1 MKGIM
6 QKPKKKTAP
15 SKPGRPKKSSDRKLQ
30 RKGKSETRIKSDNT
44 VEPGTRINRYLA
56 TCGLCSRREADRW
69 IAEGRVI
76 LNGKKVEQPGV
87 KIEKGDIVIVD
98 DKVVTPALDNTYILY
113 NKPRGLLC
121 SRKDDRGRPLIYEHL
136 DIPANVQSVGRLD
149 MDSEGLLILTDNGP
163 LAQKLT
169 HPSAKI
175 PRQYRVRISGQLSL
189 ESLEALRKGGIDM
202 GEGDLSDPWDIT
214 VDSET
219 RGHSWFSV
227 TIRRGRWR
235 EIRRTVQACGH
246 EVRRLMRTRFGP
258 IKLDPAMPAG
268 SYRNLTNAELRHLK
282 SATSRVK
289 K

>member
-1 MKGIM
+1 M
-6 QKPKKKTAP
+6 Q
-15 SKPGRPKKSSDRKLQ
+15 RPKKTTAPPKSDRVTKRSDRKVQ
-30 RKGKSETRIKSDNT
+30 RKSKPETKTDNA

-69 IAEGRVI
+69 IAEGRVAV
-76 LNGKKVEQPGV
+76 NGKMVEQPGV
-87 KIEKGDIVIVD
+87 KIEPGDIVSVD
-98 DKVVTPALDNTYILY
+98 DKVVTPALDNTYIIY

-121 SRKDDRGRPLIYEHL
+121 SRRDDRKRPLIYDHL

-175 PRQYRVRISGQLSL
+175 SRQYRVRITGQLSL
-189 ESLEALRKGGIDM
+189 ESLESLRKGGIDM
-202 GEGDLSDPWDIT
+202 GEGDLSDPWEIT
-214 VDSET
+214 VDSEAK
-219 RGHSWFSV
+219 GHSWFTV
-227 TIRRGRWR
+227 TILRGRWR

-246 EVRRLMRTRFGP
+246 EVRRLMRIRFGP
-258 IKLDPAMPAG
+258 LKLDPEMPLG
-268 SYRNLTNAELRHLK
+268 SYRNLTNSELRRLK
-282 SATSRVK
+282 SATAKAK

>member
-1 MKGIM
+1 M
-6 QKPKKKTAP
+6 QKPKKKTA
-15 SKPGRPKKSSDRKLQ
+15 SAKPGSAKKSSHRKTQ
-30 RKGKSETRIKSDNT
+30 PKGKADTAPGADNT

-69 IAEGRVI
+69 IAEGRVV
-76 LNGKKVEQPGV
+76 LNGKKVEQPGI
-87 KIEKGDIVIVD
+87 KIEKNDIVIVD

-121 SRKDDRGRPLIYEHL
+121 SRKDAKGRPLIYDHL

-175 PRQYRVRISGQLSL
+175 PRQYRVRITGQLSL
-189 ESLEALRKGGIDM
+189 ESLEALRRGGIDM
-202 GEGDLSDPWDIT
+202 GEGDLSDPWEIT
-214 VDSET
+214 VDSEAK
-219 RGHSWFSV
+219 GHSWFTV
-227 TIRRGRWR
+227 TILRGRWR
-235 EIRRTVQACGH
+235 EIRRTVQARGH

-258 IKLDPAMPAG
+258 IKLDPTMPPG
-268 SYRNLTNAELRHLK
+268 SYRNLTNAELRRLK
-282 SATSRVK
+282 SAVSKVK